1 MVQQLTANG
10 FVKQAEDG
18 ARAGTNCARAQ
29 QIVLYNSVDGKKIYE
44 FLFLLLLYCFA
55 LAAIVEDSEMDT
67 STPAAAV
74 SFDTIQQ
81 CIHTPTY
88 CMYDTCI
95 LAYKYSHTYIL
106 E

>member
-18 ARAGTNCARAQ
+18 ARAGTYSARAQ
-29 QIVLYNSVDGKKIYE
+29 QIVLYNSVDGKKILK
-44 FLFLLLLYCFA
+44 LFSHCFA

-81 CIHTPTY
+81 CIHTPY
-88 CMYDTCI
+88 LLYVRYMYTSI
-95 LAYKYSHTYIL
+95 
-106 E
+106 

>member
-18 ARAGTNCARAQ
+18 ARAGTYSARAQ
-29 QIVLYNSVDGKKIYE
+29 QIVLYNSVDGKKILKL
-44 FLFLLLLYCFA
+44 LFLLLYCFA

-67 STPAAAV
+67 STPATAV

-81 CIHTPTY
+81 CIHTPSY